1 MSVTFQGLEDR
12 VVPPEQ
18 AEKMVEALRQKTLPV
33 AYLAFPGEQ
42 HGFRQADTIKRVLD
56 AELYFYSRVFGF
68 KPADP
73 LEPVPIDNF
82 AP

>member
-1 MSVTFQGLEDR
+1 MIFFQGLEDR
-12 VVPPEQ
+12 VVPPAQ
-18 AEKMVEALRQKTLPV
+18 AEKMVEALRNKKLPV

-56 AELYFYSRVFGF
+56 AELYFYSRVFRFEPG
-68 KPADP
+68 DP
-73 LEPVPIDNF
+73 LEPVPIDNL